1 MAAVRRG
8 VRDGSEK
15 VPVPAEEMAARAAV
29 WAEADAAVRA
39 AIVYGS
45 VAQGT
50 ANEGSDLDLIVV
62 AEPGQRDALWAR
74 RAQIAAV
81 LLDRD
86 PAWSQEPHWQ
96 RPYRYQSWDDNLA
109 DLDLTV
115 DEEYAAPWA
124 ALVKGFRAI
133 VDKAGVEARLR
144 SDLANWQPPEFD
156 APAFDGGTWAW
167 LNYLHGKLRHGEGW
181 FVRYGVMDTLNNRVV
196 PLLGGA
202 GHSAHRDMDTADVAL
217 LHDAAPSSPDLAELR
232 RSLRATA
239 DLYSLALDRWSE
251 RTGRPRPRNPL
262 AAQILERLRA
272 SG

>member
-1 MAAVRRG
+1 M
-8 VRDGSEK
+8 
-15 VPVPAEEMAARAAV
+15 PLPAEEMAARAAV
-29 WAEADAAVRA
+29 WARADAAVRA

-50 ANEGSDLDLIVV
+50 ANEESDLDLIVV
-62 AEPGQRDALWAR
+62 AEPGQRDGLWAR

-81 LLDRD
+81 LLGRD
-86 PAWSQEPHWQ
+86 PVRWQEPHWQ

-109 DLDLTV
+109 ELDLTF

-124 ALVKGFRAI
+124 ALVRGFRAI
-133 VDKAGVEARLR
+133 VDKAGVETRL
-144 SDLANWQPPEFD
+144 SYDLANWQPPEFD
-156 APAFDGGTWAW
+156 APAFDAGTWTW
-167 LNYLHGKLRHGEGW
+167 LNYLHGKLRHGETW

-202 GHSAHRDMDTADVAL
+202 GHSAHRDMDAADVAL
-217 LHDAAPSSPDLAELR
+217 LHEAAPSSPEPAELR

-239 DLYSLALDRWSE
+239 DLYCLALDRWSE

-262 AAQILERLRA
+262 AAVILDRLRA
-272 SG
+272 PG

>member
-1 MAAVRRG
+1 M
-8 VRDGSEK
+8 
-15 VPVPAEEMAARAAV
+15 PVPAEEMAARAAE
-29 WAEADAAVRA
+29 WAGADAAVRA

-50 ANEGSDLDLIVV
+50 ADEESDLDLIVV

-81 LLDRD
+81 LLGRD
-86 PAWSQEPHWQ
+86 LAWSQEPLWQ
-96 RPYRYQSWDDNLA
+96 RPHRYKSWDDNLA
-109 DLDLTV
+109 DLDLTF

-133 VDKAGVEARLR
+133 VDKADVETRLR
-144 SDLANWQPPEFD
+144 YDIANWQPPEFD

-167 LNYLHGKLRHGEGW
+167 LNYLHGKLRRGEAW

-202 GHSAHRDMDTADVAL
+202 GHSAHRDRDAADITL
-217 LHDAAPSSPDLAELR
+217 LHDAAPNSAELAELR

-251 RTGRPRPRNPL
+251 RTGRPRPENPL
-262 AAQILERLRA
+262 AALILERLRA
-272 SG
+272 AECLRIPLPPEAEASL